1 MASKVGQSYAN
12 YPWFRP
18 VGSHTNDTDISA
30 ADTLTVPAGATML
43 LIQSSVADC
52 RYTLDGTTPTAAVG
66 FTLVAGADPT
76 LILLDDGVTVKIIEE
91 GSSAL
96 LDYQFGV

>member
-1 MASKVGQSYAN
+1 MTSKVGQSYVN
-12 YPWFRP
+12 FPRFRP

-30 ADTLTVPAGATML
+30 VDTLTVPAGATML
-43 LIQSSVADC
+43 LIQASVADC

-76 LILLDDGVTVKIIEE
+76 LILLDDGVTVKVIEE
-91 GSSAL
+91 GSCAI

>member
-12 YPWFRP
+12 FPRFRP
-18 VGSHTNDTDISA
+18 VGSHTNDTDVSSA
-30 ADTLTVPAGATML
+30 DELTIPAGATMI

-52 RYTLDGTTPTAAVG
+52 RYTLDGTTPTAALG

-76 LILLDDGVTVKIIEE
+76 LIVLDDGVTFTVIEE
-91 GSSAL
+91 GSSAI
-96 LDYQFGV
+96 LDYQFGI

>member
-1 MASKVGQSYAN
+1 
-12 YPWFRP
+12 
-18 VGSHTNDTDISA
+18 
-30 ADTLTVPAGATML
+30 ML

-76 LILLDDGVTVKIIEE
+76 LILLDEGIAFKVIEE
-91 GSSAL
+91 GATAI